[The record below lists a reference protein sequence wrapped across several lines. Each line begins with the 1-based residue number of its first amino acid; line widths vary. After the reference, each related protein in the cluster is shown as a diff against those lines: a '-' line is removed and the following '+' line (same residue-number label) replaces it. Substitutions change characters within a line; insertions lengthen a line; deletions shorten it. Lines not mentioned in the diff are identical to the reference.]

1 MTAPSRSNDQSNK
14 SSSGRVIARIVWMS
28 IRMLIIPVLCIAAL
42 IVGLAIGYVVLGDKP
57 LADVFDSSTW
67 KHMYDLVFAEGG

>member
-1 MTAPSRSNDQSNK
+1 MTATTRSNEPGK
-14 SSSGRVIARIVWMS
+14 RSSSGRMIARVVWMS
-28 IRMLIIPVLCIAAL
+28 IKLLIIPVLCVAAL

-57 LADVFDSSTW
+57 LSDVFDFNTW